1 MHRFIVSKVFT
12 VCWCV
17 FFWALSVEIGA
28 PRAGELE
35 APLEIGSQ
43 REIFVDRYLID
54 QLDGCHLQ
62 LHRPQPAEIV
72 LRHDRPWEKRL
83 HYALNVHYDG
93 QRYRMYYS
101 ANNLLCYA
109 ESWDGI
115 HFIKPQLGLV
125 ELDGSRENNLVGTT
139 GGQPIVDQ
147 TMPLPEVFLD
157 RRPGVSAE
165 ERFKAY
171 SLIHEDRSG
180 ATMGGWVSK
189 NGWSY
194 RAVQQQPLLQADVRG
209 AYDGWDT
216 MFWSEVEN
224 CYVTYFRYR
233 YFKPVADDV
242 GIRAVARMTSKDFF
256 HWSRVTPMH
265 FDDRG
270 PEPPHHIYNNQTE
283 PYFRAPHIYLATPA
297 RLMEGRRALT
307 GKQAEAANFDLT
319 HEFPGGR
326 DDLYRDI
333 ADTVLFSTRAATTR
347 YDLTFKEA
355 LVRPGLGSQNWV
367 NRSNFSV
374 RGIVPTGDREMS
386 IYVNRHA
393 QQKSCHVQRY
403 RIRLDGFASLHAP
416 FAGGEMITKPLTF
429 AGKALELNYATSAA
443 GSLRVEIQDAV
454 GNPLPGYGLGD
465 SENFVGDNVERVVH
479 WNNKSDLQMLAG
491 HPIRLRFVLQ
501 DADLYALRFRP

>member
-1 MHRFIVSKVFT
+1 MESISSNPSWDLSNLMAVGRT
-12 VCWCV
+12 T
-17 FFWALSVEIGA
+17 LSV
-28 PRAGELE
+28 
-35 APLEIGSQ
+35 Q
-43 REIFVDRYLID
+43 
-54 QLDGCHLQ
+54 
-62 LHRPQPAEIV
+62 
-72 LRHDRPWEKRL
+72 
-83 HYALNVHYDG
+83 
-93 QRYRMYYS
+93 
-101 ANNLLCYA
+101 
-109 ESWDGI
+109 
-115 HFIKPQLGLV
+115 
-125 ELDGSRENNLVGTT
+125 T

-216 MFWSEVEN
+216 MFWSEAEN

-256 HWSRVTPMH
+256 HWSRVTPMQ

-307 GKQAEAANFDLT
+307 GKQVEAANFDIT
-319 HEFPGGR
+319 YESSGGR
-326 DDLYRDI
+326 EHLYRDI

-367 NRSNFSV
+367 NRSNFAV

-393 QQKSCHVQRY
+393 SAKIMSCTALSYPFGRVCITACPFCGWRNDHQTTDVCGQSIGTELRHVGCGQ
-403 RIRLDGFASLHAP
+403 P
-416 FAGGEMITKPLTF
+416 AGGNPGCGWK
-429 AGKALELNYATSAA
+429 SAA
-443 GSLRVEIQDAV
+443 RV
-454 GNPLPGYGLGD
+454 
-465 SENFVGDNVERVVH
+465 
-479 WNNKSDLQMLAG
+479 
-491 HPIRLRFVLQ
+491 RFG
-501 DADLYALRFRP
+501 